1 VLLNMLLLL
10 QRNAGDSTVEEIFE
24 ANREK
29 AMVED
34 ILRFN
39 EIYDEIMNNT
49 AEVKLGDKDKTVDN
63 AAISEADFRE
73 PLNRKL

>member
-1 VLLNMLLLL
+1 MLLLL